1 MTRRTACV
9 ALAALAASA
18 ACGDGSRQCGAGTM
32 EIDGVCV
39 PSSMITCGDGTKL
52 DNAQC
57 VVDPESCQA
66 GTVLIG
72 HHCVD
77 PTSTLVVDL
86 EESAEP
92 NGGGIAL
99 GVEASPLPA
108 GTITL
113 KAPGVPYVIHGR
125 LTPFRDA
132 DGDGQLDPDFDT
144 YLITVTAPTLLAI
157 SVDGTGGAQGAFY
170 AIGDARGPV
179 PAYERYGL
187 NLTGDTSQR
196 RLFLPAAGLYRLAI
210 TDTRSLA
217 VGKNRPRPAGSG
229 GAAGSAAAEYY
240 ASITVE
246 PMPAPTAI
254 AISETTG
261 TGTAQGALA
270 TDEVELFT
278 ARLGGGVNDIREDI
292 PGAAAAAS
300 LAVVNLGQLAGYADE
315 NPGPPA
321 TAAEVMLTSITPG
334 DSPLIVVDTV
344 YHYGPGPEPFTLT
357 VTVR

>member
-1 MTRRTACV
+1 MTCRAACI
-9 ALAALAASA
+9 ALAALAASP

-32 EIDGVCV
+32 DFDGVCV
-39 PSSMITCGDGTKL
+39 PSSEITCGDGTKL

-57 VVDPESCQA
+57 VVDPDACQA

-72 HHCVD
+72 HRCVD

-99 GVEASPLPA
+99 GVESSALPA

-113 KAPGVPYVIHGR
+113 KGPGEPYVIHGH

-144 YLITVTAPTLLAI
+144 YLLSVTVPTLIAI
-157 SVDGTGGAQGAFY
+157 TVDGTGGAQGAFY
-170 AIGDARGPV
+170 AIGDARGGV

-187 NLTGDTSQR
+187 NVTGDTSQR

-217 VGKNRPRPAGSG
+217 VGKNRPGPAGAG
-229 GAAGSAAAEYY
+229 GAAGSPTAEYY

-246 PMPAPTAI
+246 PMPTATAI
-254 AISETTG
+254 AISDTTHIG
-261 TGTAQGALA
+261 RAEGALA
-270 TDEVELFT
+270 TDEVKLFT
-278 ARLGGGVNDIREDI
+278 TRLGGGLNAIRADI

-300 LAVVNLGQLAGYADE
+300 LAVINLGQLAGYADE

-321 TAAEVMLTSITPG
+321 SAAELSITSVSPG

-344 YHYGPGPEPFTLT
+344 YNYGPAPEPFTLT
-357 VTVR
+357 ITAP